1 MAPTV
6 AATLRKALIQLEKD
20 RQQIEKQ
27 IASIRGAISLA
38 RETGRRP
45 AAVRRSPA
53 RRVVKRRRM
62 SLAARRAVSQ
72 RMKAYWAARKGTSAK
87 LKEKKA

>member
-6 AATLRKALIQLEKD
+6 AATLRKALIQLERD

-27 IASIRGAISLA
+27 IASIRGAIALTG
-38 RETGRRP
+38 ETGRRP
-45 AAVRRSPA
+45 AAARRSPA

-72 RMKAYWAARKGTSAK
+72 RMKAYWAARKSASTRA
-87 LKEKKA
+87 KEKKG